1 MTKRISSPQELEKF
15 QKSLL
20 QKDSTPQLR
29 VCLGSGCRASGG
41 ERVITAF
48 REEIENQGLG
58 SKIEIKETGCHGFCE
73 KGPLVIAPP
82 DIFYQTVKPED
93 VEEIVRE
100 TLINGKII
108 ERLLYVDPLTN
119 ERIVQEDEVPFY
131 KKQMRHVLAYNG
143 RIDPNSIEDYIA
155 VDGYSA
161 LAKALHGLTPEEVID
176 EVKRAG
182 LRGRGGA
189 GFPTGV
195 KWELCRRAK
204 GNIKYVVCNADEGD
218 PGAYMDRSV
227 LEGNPHSVIEGMI
240 IGAYATGASEGII
253 YVRNEYPLAV
263 KHLTAAIEQ
272 ARESGFLGQNILG
285 SGHNF
290 DIRLSLGAG
299 AFVSGEETA
308 LIASIEGKKGVPRQR
323 PPYPAEKGVWGNPTL
338 INNVETW
345 ANVPLIISKGAEWYS
360 NIGTENNTGT
370 KIFSLVGK
378 IKNTGLV
385 EVPMG
390 IPLGEIVYDIGGGPP
405 NGKKFKGVQTGGPSG
420 GCVPI
425 ELLNVPVDYET
436 LEEAGSI
443 MGSGGMIVLDEDTCV
458 VDFALYFLKFL
469 QDESCGKCLS
479 CRKGIQKMIEILTD
493 ICEGRGKMEDLDLL
507 KELAVVVKDTS
518 LCGLGQTAPNPLLST
533 LQYFRDEYEAHI
545 IDKRCPAGVCQ
556 ALFRAPCQ
564 NACPVELD
572 IPGYIAFINE
582 GRFEEAYRL
591 IRQRLPFP
599 SICGRVCNHPCE
611 ARCVRSQLDDP
622 LAIMQLKRFVTDYAL
637 THGIE
642 YVPKVKAA
650 KKEKVAII
658 GAGPAGLAAAYDL
671 AKEGYGITVFE
682 ALPVAGGLLTVGVP
696 EYRLPREIVGN
707 EINDVKRLGVDIKLN
722 TRINDAAELLKQG
735 YQAVF
740 IATGAHKG
748 AKMGIPGEDLNG
760 VYDAIEFLKEVNL
773 GNEIRVGKNV
783 IIIGGGNSA
792 IDSARVALRKGA
804 EEVHV
809 LYRREKK
816 DMTAI
821 PDEIAGTEEEKG
833 ISFDF
838 LTVPTKIL
846 SENGRVIGVECIR
859 MELKEFDKSGRK
871 APYPIE
877 GSEYTVPADMVIIAI
892 GQRADPPI
900 GEHSAVECKRGWIV
914 VDPRTLH
921 TTMDGVFAGGEVV
934 TGSGTVIGAIAAGQ
948 KAAFSIKRYLEGKEL
963 IPRIEREDEEV
974 FELPLVE
981 EEKEIEPESRV
992 LIKHLHPKDRITSFE
1007 EIIVCYSPEEAIM
1020 ETKRCLRCDVKEAL
1034 L

>member
-15 QKSLL
+15 QNSLL

-41 ERVITAF
+41 ERVVAAF

-93 VEEIVRE
+93 VEEIVCE
-100 TLINGKII
+100 TLINGKIV

-119 ERIVQEDEVPFY
+119 ERIVHEDEVPFY

-143 RIDPNSIEDYIA
+143 RIDPDSIEDYIT

-290 DIRLSLGAG
+290 DIKLSLGAG

-345 ANVPLIISKGAEWYS
+345 ANVPLIISKGSEWYS

-425 ELLNVPVDYET
+425 ELLNIPVDYET

-479 CRKGIQKMIEILTD
+479 CRKGVQKMIEILTD

-507 KELAVVVKDTS
+507 EELAVVVKETS

-545 IDKRCPAGVCQ
+545 IDKKCPAGVCQ

-572 IPGYIAFINE
+572 IPGYIAFIKE

-622 LAIMQLKRFVTDYAL
+622 LASMQLKRFVTDYAL

-642 YVPKVKAA
+642 YVPKVKDT

-671 AKEGYGITVFE
+671 AKEGYGVIVFE

-696 EYRLPREIVGN
+696 EYRLPKEIVQN

-722 TRINDAAELLKQG
+722 TRIKDATELLKQG

-748 AKMGIPGEDLNG
+748 ARMGIPGEDLNG

-773 GNEIRVGKNV
+773 GNEIRVGKKV
-783 IIIGGGNSA
+783 IIIGGGNST

-804 EEVHV
+804 EEVHI

-816 DMTAI
+816 DMPAI
-821 PDEIAGTEEEKG
+821 PDEIVGAEEEEG

-846 SENGRVIGVECIR
+846 SENGRVAGVECVR
-859 MELKEFDKSGRK
+859 MELKEFDKSGRNV
-871 APYPIE
+871 PYPIE
-877 GSEYTVPADMVIIAI
+877 GSEYTMPADMVIVAI
-892 GQRADPPI
+892 GQRTDPPI

-914 VDPRTLH
+914 VDPRTLR
-921 TTMDGVFAGGEVV
+921 TTMDGVFAGGEAV

-948 KAAFSIKRYLEGKEL
+948 RAAFSIKRYLEGKEL
-963 IPRIEREDEEV
+963 IPRIEREDEEI
-974 FELPLVE
+974 FELPLME

-992 LIKHLHPKDRITSFE
+992 LIRHLHPKDRITSFK

-1020 ETKRCLRCDVKEAL
+1020 EAKRCLRCDVKEAL

>member
-20 QKDSTPQLR
+20 QKNSIPQLR

-41 ERVITAF
+41 ERVVTAF
-48 REEIENQGLG
+48 REEIKNQGLS

-143 RIDPNSIEDYIA
+143 RIDPNSIEDYITL
-155 VDGYSA
+155 DGYSA

-176 EVKRAG
+176 EVKQAG

-195 KWELCRRAK
+195 KWEYCRRAK

-240 IGAYATGASEGII
+240 IGAYATGANEGII

-263 KHLTAAIEQ
+263 KHLTVAIKQ
-272 ARESGFLGQNILG
+272 AREFGFLGQNILG
-285 SGHNF
+285 SGLNF
-290 DIRLSLGAG
+290 DIKLSLGAG

-323 PPYPAEKGVWGNPTL
+323 PPYPAVKGVWGNPTL

-458 VDFALYFLKFL
+458 VDFAHYFLKFL

-507 KELAVVVKDTS
+507 EELAVVVKDTS

-533 LQYFRDEYEAHI
+533 IQYFRDEYEAHI

-572 IPGYIAFINE
+572 IPGYIAFIKE

-591 IRQRLPFP
+591 IKQRLPFP

-611 ARCVRSQLDDP
+611 ATCVRSQLDDP

-642 YVPKVKAA
+642 YVP
-650 KKEKVAII
+650 
-658 GAGPAGLAAAYDL
+658 
-671 AKEGYGITVFE
+671 
-682 ALPVAGGLLTVGVP
+682 
-696 EYRLPREIVGN
+696 
-707 EINDVKRLGVDIKLN
+707 
-722 TRINDAAELLKQG
+722 
-735 YQAVF
+735 
-740 IATGAHKG
+740 
-748 AKMGIPGEDLNG
+748 
-760 VYDAIEFLKEVNL
+760 
-773 GNEIRVGKNV
+773 
-783 IIIGGGNSA
+783 
-792 IDSARVALRKGA
+792 
-804 EEVHV
+804 
-809 LYRREKK
+809 
-816 DMTAI
+816 
-821 PDEIAGTEEEKG
+821 
-833 ISFDF
+833 
-838 LTVPTKIL
+838 
-846 SENGRVIGVECIR
+846 
-859 MELKEFDKSGRK
+859 
-871 APYPIE
+871 
-877 GSEYTVPADMVIIAI
+877 
-892 GQRADPPI
+892 
-900 GEHSAVECKRGWIV
+900 
-914 VDPRTLH
+914 
-921 TTMDGVFAGGEVV
+921 
-934 TGSGTVIGAIAAGQ
+934 
-948 KAAFSIKRYLEGKEL
+948 
-963 IPRIEREDEEV
+963 
-974 FELPLVE
+974 
-981 EEKEIEPESRV
+981 
-992 LIKHLHPKDRITSFE
+992 
-1007 EIIVCYSPEEAIM
+1007 
-1020 ETKRCLRCDVKEAL
+1020 
-1034 L
+1034 